1 METADCVCAIMMGR
15 ECEILILPSS
25 SPSAFPHSHTR
36 AVSHASAT
44 SFNRMGR
51 ARPAASGE
59 ICLFWGHY
67 AMTLCSLCGSHTVP
81 PIANGEK
88 RKMDITP
95 YGSTCVCSCAY
106 GASPSFP
113 SPPSSFPREYSN
125 SPKKKRNIC
134 HLYAENPI
142 RAGQQTPLNAT
153 PRFYAKLSLPTPP
166 LPRHKRAV
174 FCGTF
179 LRTLFSP
186 CRACERVSHC
196 TCDVLLTHDRNQSP
210 FSCRLAPSPLS

>member
-1 METADCVCAIMMGR
+1 MVSHTLITQLLLELFAGKGKKKVIFISYHIGIFCCFRGVRCCHHKLVRVPLPSLFLSWINGNRRLRVCDHDGE

-81 PIANGEK
+81 PIENGEK

-95 YGSTCVCSCAY
+95 YGFTCVCSCAH
-106 GASPSFP
+106 GASPSLL
-113 SPPSSFPREYSN
+113 SPPSSFPREYS
-125 SPKKKRNIC
+125 K
-134 HLYAENPI
+134 
-142 RAGQQTPLNAT
+142 
-153 PRFYAKLSLPTPP
+153 
-166 LPRHKRAV
+166 
-174 FCGTF
+174 
-179 LRTLFSP
+179 
-186 CRACERVSHC
+186 
-196 TCDVLLTHDRNQSP
+196 
-210 FSCRLAPSPLS
+210 